1 MTPGHA
7 ALLRLAGQFHDLGVH
22 EHDGVLLPLLA
33 VPIDVDDDQAL
44 GDAHLGGGDAATVVL
59 VHGVDHL
66 LGETLKR
73 LVAGLARLAD
83 RGENG
88 IGGNNNGKHGIPYSV

>member
-1 MTPGHA
+1 MNLLGAGVAQHLDELHHGGA
-7 ALLRLAGQFHDLGVH
+7 AD
-22 EHDGVLLPLLA
+22 DGV
-33 VPIDVDDDQAL
+33 VDDDQAL

-59 VHGVDHL
+59 VHGVGHL

-88 IGGNNNGKHGIPYSV
+88 IGGNDNGKHGIPYSV